1 MTDNIY
7 HYMHMDVDLDI
18 THYDLESLVNLFK
31 IPIHFTEEHLK
42 DAKKIVLATHPDK
55 SRLDKE
61 YFLFFSKAYK
71 ILYQIH
77 QFKCKSTKRNVQ
89 EYSELKYSDTRQDN
103 EFDKQNTIDTLSKSN
118 DFIKTFNTLFEK
130 HYVDNSHGYGDWLAS
145 QEDIHN
151 VSQKDFDALKDQTR
165 DIVVR
170 QEIEGMSSYTGD
182 ILGADLVDNG
192 YSTNQYEDLKNAY
205 TNALVLGVDERDY
218 TPGYGSLDKL
228 KQERYKQNVDPLTRE
243 DAYKQLELNKNNEDT
258 INSTRAYKLI
268 KEQENYKKKN
278 QEVWSSLLRI
288 SHNKLS

>member
-1 MTDNIY
+1 MIDNIY
-7 HYMHMDVDLDI
+7 HYMNMDVDLDI
-18 THYDLESLVNLFK
+18 SHYDLESLVNLFK
-31 IPIHFTEEHLK
+31 IPIHFTEDHLK
-42 DAKKIVLATHPDK
+42 YAKKIVLATHPDK

-89 EYSELKYSDTRQDN
+89 EYSELKYSDTREEK

-118 DFIKTFNTLFEK
+118 DFIKTFNRLFEK
-130 HYVDNSHGYGDWLAS
+130 HYADNSHGYGDWLSS

-151 VSQKDFDALKDQTR
+151 VSQKDFENLKDQTR

-170 QEIEGMSSYTGD
+170 QEIEGISSYTGD

-218 TPGYGSLDKL
+218 TPGYSSLDQL
-228 KQERYKQNVDPLTRE
+228 KQDRYKQNVDPLTKE
-243 DAYKQLELNKNNEDT
+243 EAYKQLEMNNNNEDS
-258 INSTRAYKLI
+258 INTARAYNFI
-268 KEQENYKKKN
+268 NEQEKYKKIN

-288 SHNKLS
+288 SHNK